1 MNPLNYISQ
10 HFHPSP
16 TLNGGQIG
24 DPVQLINVTKT
35 EYMYRYNGKEWQDE
49 LGLNWYDYGARM
61 YDPAIARW
69 VVIDPVTH
77 HSQSTYMGFDGNPVY
92 WADPS
97 GASVT
102 VYTGQAA
109 IDFFISERD
118 RIDDEIKRKQ
128 QDNDDD
134 ITVNSSGII
143 TEIARNNRPNRFFDE
158 NGNEIFLNDAKNVDE
173 EMLTKRFNVGNRLY
187 YPISEGQVLSTIK
200 SVNSNNSIIMHLTL
214 ARKLMSINYKV
225 AMMHYY
231 KAMSQIADASWGEAD
246 FTFSYL
252 QHQLEFV
259 QEDGRLRTHLTEN
272 QAYFRFGNRGE
283 MYNLYD

>member
-1 MNPLNYISQ
+1 
-10 HFHPSP
+10 
-16 TLNGGQIG
+16 
-24 DPVQLINVTKT
+24 
-35 EYMYRYNGKEWQDE
+35 MYAIDM
-49 LGLNWYDYGARM
+49 RM

-77 HSQSTYMGFDGNPVY
+77 HSQSTYMGFDGNPVF
-92 WADPS
+92 WSDPS

-158 NGNEIFLNDAKNVDE
+158 NGKEI
-173 EMLTKRFNVGNRLY
+173 Y
-187 YPISEGQVLSTIK
+187 
-200 SVNSNNSIIMHLTL
+200 NNSFKYNKEIN
-214 ARKLMSINYKV
+214 NYKIIYLLAKV
-225 AMMHYY
+225 KY
-231 KAMSQIADASWGEAD
+231 IIIELFELTD
-246 FTFSYL
+246 FIVDKTCPSL
-252 QHQLEFV
+252 I
-259 QEDGRLRTHLTEN
+259 G
-272 QAYFRFGNRGE
+272 
-283 MYNLYD
+283 